1 MSFRIE
7 EKLLINKYQLS
18 EFKEYLISKGASK
31 IFETRKINNLYFDN
45 DKFEMF
51 NDSIEGCLPRK
62 KIRLRSY
69 EDDRNFLEIKISST
83 EGRYKTSN
91 QIDLKKTN
99 NMKNLGLF
107 DKDYGS
113 CKPVLIVEYTRDYF
127 KYGDI
132 RVTIDNDINYFT
144 KYRKFLGI
152 DKNQIIELKASF
164 KKDLNELM
172 KDFPFPRSRFSKYTN
187 GVEKLLE
194 H

>member
-7 EKLLINKYQLS
+7 EKLLINTYQLS
-18 EFKEYLISKGASK
+18 EFKEYLVSRGAIK
-31 IFETRKINNLYFDN
+31 IFKTRKINNLYFDN
-45 DKFEMF
+45 YKFDMF

-62 KIRLRSY
+62 KIRLRNY
-69 EDDRNFLEIKISST
+69 EDERNFLEIKISST

-91 QIDLKKTN
+91 QINLSKTY
-99 NMKNLGLF
+99 NMKSSGLF

-113 CKPVLIVEYTRDYF
+113 CKPVLHVEYLRDYF
-127 KYGDI
+127 KYDDV
-132 RVTIDNDINYFT
+132 RVTIDSNIKYFT

-152 DKNQIIELKASF
+152 DRNQIIELKASYF
-164 KKDLNELM
+164 KDLNELM

-187 GVEKLLE
+187 GIEKLLE

>member
-7 EKLLINKYQLS
+7 EKLLINTYQLS
-18 EFKEYLISKGASK
+18 EFKEYLVSRGATK
-31 IFETRKINNLYFDN
+31 IFKTRKINNLYFDN
-45 DKFEMF
+45 DKFDMF

-69 EDDRNFLEIKISST
+69 EDERNFLEIKISST

-91 QIDLKKTN
+91 LINLSKTY
-99 NMKNLGLF
+99 NMKSSGLF

-113 CKPVLIVEYTRDYF
+113 CKPVLHVEYLRNYF
-127 KYGDI
+127 KYDDV
-132 RVTIDNDINYFT
+132 RVTIDSNIKYFT

-152 DKNQIIELKASF
+152 DRNQIIELKASYF
-164 KKDLNELM
+164 KDLNELM

-187 GVEKLLE
+187 GIERLLE

>member
-7 EKLLINKYQLS
+7 EKILINKYQLS
-18 EFKEYLISKGASK
+18 EFKEYLISKGALK
-31 IFETRKINNLYFDN
+31 IFETRRINNLYFDN
-45 DKFEMF
+45 DKFDMF

-69 EDDRNFLEIKISST
+69 HDDRNFLEIKISST

-99 NMKNLGLF
+99 NMKSLGFF

-113 CKPVLIVEYTRDYF
+113 CKPVLHVEYTRDYF

-132 RVTIDNDINYFT
+132 RITIDNDINYYS

-152 DKNQIIELKASF
+152 DKNQIIELKAPF

>member
-7 EKLLINKYQLS
+7 EKLLINTYQLS
-18 EFKEYLISKGASK
+18 EFKEYLVSRGATK
-31 IFETRKINNLYFDN
+31 IFKTRKINNLYFDN
-45 DKFEMF
+45 DKFDMF

-62 KIRLRSY
+62 KIRLRNY
-69 EDDRNFLEIKISST
+69 EDERNFLEIKISST

-91 QIDLKKTN
+91 QINLSKTY
-99 NMKNLGLF
+99 NMKSSGLF

-113 CKPVLIVEYTRDYF
+113 CKPVLHVEYLRNYF
-127 KYGDI
+127 KYDDV
-132 RVTIDNDINYFT
+132 RVTIDSNIKYFT

-152 DKNQIIELKASF
+152 DRNQIIELKASYF
-164 KKDLNELM
+164 KDLNELM

-187 GVEKLLE
+187 GIERLLE

>member
-7 EKLLINKYQLS
+7 EKLLINTYQLS
-18 EFKEYLISKGASK
+18 EFKEYLVSRGATK
-31 IFETRKINNLYFDN
+31 IFKTRKINNLYFDN
-45 DKFEMF
+45 DKFDMF

-62 KIRLRSY
+62 KIRLRNY
-69 EDDRNFLEIKISST
+69 EDERNFLEIKISST

-91 QIDLKKTN
+91 QINLSKTY
-99 NMKNLGLF
+99 NMKSSGLF

-113 CKPVLIVEYTRDYF
+113 CKPVLHVEYLRDYF
-127 KYGDI
+127 KYDDV
-132 RVTIDNDINYFT
+132 RVTIDSNIKYFT

-152 DKNQIIELKASF
+152 DRNQIIELKASYF
-164 KKDLNELM
+164 KDLNELM

-187 GVEKLLE
+187 GIERLLE

>member
-7 EKLLINKYQLS
+7 EKLLINTYQLS
-18 EFKEYLISKGASK
+18 EFKEYLVSRGATK
-31 IFETRKINNLYFDN
+31 IFKTRKINNLYFDN
-45 DKFEMF
+45 DKFDMF

-62 KIRLRSY
+62 KIRLRNY
-69 EDDRNFLEIKISST
+69 EDERNFLEIKISST

-91 QIDLKKTN
+91 QINLSKTY
-99 NMKNLGLF
+99 NMKSSGLF

-113 CKPVLIVEYTRDYF
+113 CKPVLHVEYLRNYF
-127 KYGDI
+127 KYDDV
-132 RVTIDNDINYFT
+132 RVTIDSNIKYFT

-152 DKNQIIELKASF
+152 DRNQIIELKASF
-164 KKDLNELM
+164 CKDLNELM

-187 GVEKLLE
+187 GIERLLE